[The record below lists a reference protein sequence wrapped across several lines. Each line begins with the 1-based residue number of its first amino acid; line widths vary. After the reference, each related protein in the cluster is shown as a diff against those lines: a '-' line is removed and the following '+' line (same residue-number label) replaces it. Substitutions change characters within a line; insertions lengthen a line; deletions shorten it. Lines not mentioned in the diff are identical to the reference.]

1 MSTFFSWLDGKM
13 AAHSLHYH
21 HRHFS
26 RFGRVGWNPR
36 CDVSVETMPLR
47 YDWGCRTY
55 QTASHIH
62 VIYTSCLWTPSTV
75 VNGHMAAQAHH
86 YHHRCFPRF
95 RRVDWNPSRW
105 CKCSETMSLHHSWG
119 CTTFQTASHI
129 HVIHIWSDWA
139 PLTAVNGYGSTLIW
153 LPLMVGRSLRSWIF
167 GLLAIWLLIT
177 SSEEIWGW

>member
-1 MSTFFSWLDGKM
+1 
-13 AAHSLHYH
+13 
-21 HRHFS
+21 
-26 RFGRVGWNPR
+26 
-36 CDVSVETMPLR
+36 
-47 YDWGCRTY
+47 
-55 QTASHIH
+55 
-62 VIYTSCLWTPSTV
+62 
-75 VNGHMAAQAHH
+75 MAAQAHH

-105 CKCSETMSLHHSWG
+105 CTCSETMSLHHSWG

-177 SSEEIWGW
+177 SSEDFWDGKIYWKCVYRNYILWACYCAIWVTRLVHPLPREYSTDKKPIFLSPNPYFRIHMFIDLLYLYVLGLPMAVFS